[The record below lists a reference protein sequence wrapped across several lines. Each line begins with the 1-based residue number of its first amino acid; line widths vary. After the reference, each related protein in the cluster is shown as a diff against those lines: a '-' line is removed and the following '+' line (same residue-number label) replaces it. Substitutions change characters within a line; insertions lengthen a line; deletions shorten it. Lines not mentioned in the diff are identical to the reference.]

1 MRGHDQDR
9 GFRRLQPR
17 RVAHRHGVRGRDRPH
32 LGRRA
37 SAKEIAVLRGHEY
50 GVTSATFSRD
60 GSRIVTASA
69 DKTARIWDARLQ
81 TMSVKDLL
89 VEACVRLVGMR
100 KLTRDEMRLAG
111 YPDSKPEIDVCN
123 E

>member
-1 MRGHDQDR
+1 LRIVTASADETARIWDA
-9 GFRRLQPR
+9 
-17 RVAHRHGVRGRDRPH
+17 V
-32 LGRRA
+32 A
-37 SAKEIAVLRGHEY
+37 SAKEIAILRGHEY

-69 DKTARIWDARLQ
+69 DKTARIWNARLH

-89 VEACVRLVGMR
+89 LEACVRLVGMR

-111 YPDSKPEIDVCN
+111 YSDSKPEIDVCN